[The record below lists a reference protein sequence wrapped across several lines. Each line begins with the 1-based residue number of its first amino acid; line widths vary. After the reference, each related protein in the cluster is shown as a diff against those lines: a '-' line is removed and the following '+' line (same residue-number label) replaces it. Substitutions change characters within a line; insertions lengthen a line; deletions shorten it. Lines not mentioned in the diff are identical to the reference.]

1 MYDYGLSILEQYGL
15 NAESSARTRGA
26 LLCRTEKGL
35 VIIREFGGTEKKL
48 QKQQEL
54 LEKLSEQE
62 CLVDCY
68 ISNQEG
74 ALVAKDRDG
83 IPYTIQ
89 QWYVDGSV
97 IHVPEKIFF
106 AVFVCLRR
114 FMRKCRCPW

>member
-74 ALVAKDRDG
+74 ALVAKDR
-83 IPYTIQ
+83 IKNALIRAR
-89 QWYVDGSV
+89 
-97 IHVPEKIFF
+97 IFSG
-106 AVFVCLRR
+106 R
-114 FMRKCRCPW
+114 

>member
-35 VIIREFGGTEKKL
+35 VIIKEFGGTEKKL

-83 IPYTIQ
+83 IPYTICLL
-89 QWYVDGSV
+89 
-97 IHVPEKIFF
+97 IHI
-106 AVFVCLRR
+106 
-114 FMRKCRCPW
+114 